1 MTALGKLCL
10 GCALGAGLFAGAAE
24 ANVTANYGCRFYVDG
39 RVYVEFRIDEINHTQ
54 WAAHGTFTRG
64 SAKPVRTDV
73 EADGNPDDHHALRF
87 KLPKQD
93 AEIVVA
99 NTLEYTNARY
109 SGPQRKDLP
118 GECETADN
126 SNALNRW
133 FIERERERKKGAR

>member
-1 MTALGKLCL
+1 MFKLRQFTFC
-10 GCALGAGLFAGAAE
+10 CALGMTMVAGAAE
-24 ANVTANYGCRFYVDG
+24 ANVTATYGCRFYVDG

-87 KLPKQD
+87 KLPKHD

-99 NTLEYTNARY
+99 NTLEYANARY
-109 SGPQRKDLP
+109 SGPTRKDLP
-118 GECETADN
+118 GECEQAD
-126 SNALNRW
+126 SNNQLNRW
-133 FIERERERKKGAR
+133 FQERERERKKAGR